1 MPERSTVPGDGERR
15 LPSVLIVDDEPKIRS
30 AVRQALEREVEAV
43 LEASNGRDAI
53 SIAEQMRP
61 GLVIIDLGLPDMEGI
76 DVTRT
81 IREWSSVPIL
91 VLSARTGEQEKA
103 ALLEAGA
110 DDYIA
115 KPFSPVELRARVRA
129 AVRRSQ
135 MVPLPGSDAPIVIGD
150 LVIDT
155 ARRVVTSAGV
165 DVHLDAH
172 RVGIAARADRERR
185 QARDARAAVQRRVG
199 PGFRRRAALSPRVRG
214 ALASQARARF
224 VSSAPDH
231 YGTGRGVSLRASHV
245 SAMNTSPGP
254 VLPVGRV
261 QRWIVAFVVLFAL
274 TGAMLLVRADLEKV
288 HVALLFLLVVLLGS
302 AADGSALG
310 LALAGLAF
318 FLFDWFFLPPYNTL
332 GLTNPLDWLV
342 LGSFLVTSVVAAQLL
357 ARAQGRTEEARA
369 RTLEVERFSTL
380 GAETLNAAEPEQ
392 ALAAIAEVIR
402 ATLGV
407 DSCDIYVHRGDRSDL
422 QLLAHS
428 GAPVP
433 PTSGSPAQAGSL
445 LAWVS
450 DRSEIAIERPD
461 GTMGV
466 GSSTDGTVDAS
477 REKGEGGWLLPWG
490 DIADARAIAIPLM
503 VRGRSVGVLR
513 VANEPHVDLAPGQRE
528 FLNALSY
535 YAALGV
541 ERVQLTAD
549 ASHTAALRETD
560 RLKNALLASVSHD
573 LRTPLTTVKALAHT
587 IAERG
592 AAPGNA
598 NATSIVEEAD
608 RLTSLVT
615 DLLDYSRL
623 TGGALQLT
631 PEIESAEDLIGAA
644 LAQAR
649 GVLGSRPVHVFD
661 DDTKTIF
668 FGRFDLV
675 HSVRAIVNLLE
686 NAVKYSAPDTS
697 IEIGVRRDDR
707 DLVISVA
714 DRGIG
719 VSPDERERIF
729 EPFHRAAGAQR
740 SAQGAGLGL
749 AISRGLATAQ
759 GGNVTYEPRTGG
771 GSVFS
776 LRLPAA
782 AEPQLVGE

>member
-1 MPERSTVPGDGERR
+1 M
-15 LPSVLIVDDEPKIRS
+15 
-30 AVRQALEREVEAV
+30 
-43 LEASNGRDAI
+43 
-53 SIAEQMRP
+53 
-61 GLVIIDLGLPDMEGI
+61 
-76 DVTRT
+76 
-81 IREWSSVPIL
+81 
-91 VLSARTGEQEKA
+91 
-103 ALLEAGA
+103 
-110 DDYIA
+110 
-115 KPFSPVELRARVRA
+115 
-129 AVRRSQ
+129 
-135 MVPLPGSDAPIVIGD
+135 
-150 LVIDT
+150 
-155 ARRVVTSAGV
+155 
-165 DVHLDAH
+165 
-172 RVGIAARADRERR
+172 
-185 QARDARAAVQRRVG
+185 
-199 PGFRRRAALSPRVRG
+199 
-214 ALASQARARF
+214 
-224 VSSAPDH
+224 SSA
-231 YGTGRGVSLRASHV
+231 
-245 SAMNTSPGP
+245 SASPGT
-254 VLPVGRV
+254 VLPVGRM
-261 QRWIVAFVVLFAL
+261 QRWMIAFVVLFAL
-274 TGAMLLVRADLEKV
+274 TGAMLLVRSDLEKV

-310 LALAGLAF
+310 LSLAGLAF
-318 FLFDWFFLPPYNTL
+318 LLFDWFFLPPYNTL

-357 ARAQGRTEEARA
+357 ARAQRRTEEARA

-402 ATLGV
+402 ATLAV

-422 QLLAHS
+422 ELLAHA
-428 GAPVP
+428 GGPALP
-433 PTSGSPAQAGSL
+433 PRESAAQAGSL

-450 DRSEIAIERPD
+450 DKSEIAIERPD

-466 GSSTDGTVDAS
+466 GSSTDGVSDAV
-477 REKGEGGWLLPWG
+477 RDKAEGGWLLPWG

-541 ERVQLTAD
+541 ERVQLAAD
-549 ASHTAALRETD
+549 ASHTATLRETD
-560 RLKNALLASVSHD
+560 RLKNALLAAVSHD

-592 AAPGNA
+592 AEPGDA

-623 TGGALQLT
+623 TGGALHLA

-649 GVLGSRPVHVFD
+649 GVLGSRAVHVSD
-661 DDTKTIF
+661 GDATTILL
-668 FGRFDLV
+668 GRFDLV
-675 HSVRAIVNLLE
+675 HSVRAIVNLIE
-686 NAVKYSAPDTS
+686 NAVKYSAPDS
-697 IEIGVRRDDR
+697 AIEIDVHCDDR
-707 DLVISVA
+707 ELVISVA

-719 VSPDERERIF
+719 VSLEERERIF
-729 EPFHRAAGAQR
+729 EPFHRAPGTPRA
-740 SAQGAGLGL
+740 AQGAGLGL
-749 AISRGLATAQ
+749 AIARGLATAQ
-759 GGNVTYEPRTGG
+759 GGNVTYEARAGG